1 MGTKAYFMIN
11 VDRQIAQQ
19 GDSYRRAINELE
31 EIPEVQFV
39 EPVLGIYDLM
49 VKVDV
54 PIDVPITVALVA
66 NKILEKEWVRRLHVL
81 KVEPVERNRAK
92 PIEYDRIS
100 EPSVKGVAQT

>member
-19 GDSYRRAINELE
+19 DDYYVMAANELE
-31 EIPEVQFV
+31 AIPEVELV
-39 EPVLGIYDLM
+39 EPVSGIYDLM

-54 PIDVPITVALVA
+54 PMRAIFVA

-81 KVEPVERNRAK
+81 NVEPVERKRVK
-92 PIEYDRIS
+92 PVEPERIS
-100 EPSVKGVAQT
+100 EPSVKGVVQA